1 MCCRHGRMPDRRPG
15 WTARARRIRRRVQ
28 VWSKRHLP
36 PGVRLIAGLLLMVG
50 GVFGFLPVI
59 GFWMLPLG
67 VAVAALDVVPILRWL
82 GLWRWRRTKRDRKGR
97 H

>member
-1 MCCRHGRMPDRRPG
+1 MDGAGAQDQAPG
-15 WTARARRIRRRVQ
+15 AGVVQ
-28 VWSKRHLP
+28 AASA
-36 PGVRLIAGLLLMVG
+36 AGGAADCGPLADGG

>member
-1 MCCRHGRMPDRRPG
+1 MPDGGTG
-15 WTARARRIRRRVQ
+15 WKARARRIRRRVQ

-36 PGVRLIAGLLLMVG
+36 PGVRLIAGLLLMAG
-50 GVFGFLPVI
+50 GVFGFLPVV

-82 GLWRWRRTKRDRKGR
+82 GLRKWRRAKRRGDDGR
-97 H
+97 R

>member
-1 MCCRHGRMPDRRPG
+1 MPDRGTG
-15 WTARARRIRRRVQ
+15 WRARARRIRRRVQ

-36 PGVRLIAGLLLMVG
+36 PGVRLILGLVLMVG
-50 GVFGFLPVI
+50 GVLGFLPVV

-82 GLWRWRRTKRDRKGR
+82 GLRRKRRRGR
-97 H
+97 NGGRDGRR